1 MLYTAV
7 NFSRG
12 MGLGNRLWP
21 WSRCKIFSRDHNA
34 KMLAPSWF
42 HFRTAPFR
50 MGGIDYGKSLRKIL
64 LYKNFVSV
72 HEIKGFCKYKIK
84 LSATKLTEKELNDN
98 DKKTKLIVFEGYDN
112 FFGGLLGNKKF
123 IFNELLTITNKRD
136 KQSYEKYPQYDLA
149 LNIRTGNDFPHKSPI
164 SWYVSILN
172 ELRKL
177 RPNLI
182 CKIISDGKE
191 KDLKPLTEIEGV
203 ELLHS
208 RSAILDLLILTKA
221 KLIIGSGGSS
231 FTAWGSFLSGAQ
243 TWIEKGK
250 PMSYFNLY
258 NQTEGPVLYE
268 LDSLDD
274 YNGKLPF

>member
-7 NFSRG
+7 SFNRG

-21 WSRCKIFSRDHNA
+21 WSRCKIFSRDNNA

-72 HEIKGFCKYKIK
+72 NEIKGFCKYKIK
-84 LSATKLTEKELNDN
+84 FSAKKLTEKEFNDN
-98 DKKTKLIVFEGYDN
+98 DKKNKLVVFEGYGD
-112 FFGGLLGNKKF
+112 FFGGLRGNQEF
-123 IFNELLTITNKRD
+123 LFNELLAITNNRD
-136 KQSYEKYPQYDLA
+136 KQSFNKYSQYDLA

-164 SWYVSILN
+164 NWYVSLLI
-172 ELRKL
+172 KL
-177 RPNLI
+177 KQIRPHLI
-182 CKIISDGKE
+182 CKIISDGNE
-191 KDLKPLTEIEGV
+191 KDLKLLTEIEGV
-203 ELLHS
+203 ELVHS

-243 TWIEKGK
+243 TWIQKGK

-258 NQTEGPVLYE
+258 NQPEGPVLYE
-268 LDSLDD
+268 LDSFDD
-274 YNGKLPF
+274 FKSTLPF

>member
-72 HEIKGFCKYKIK
+72 HEIKGICKYKIK
-84 LSATKLTEKELNDN
+84 LSTKKLAEIELNDY
-98 DKKTKLIVFEGYDN
+98 DKENKLIVFEGYGD
-112 FFGGLLGNKKF
+112 FFGGLLGNREF

-136 KQSYEKYPQYDLA
+136 KLIYKNYPPYDIA

-164 SWYVSILN
+164 KWYVSLLI
-172 ELRKL
+172 ELKKI
-177 RPNLI
+177 RPQLI

-191 KDLKPLTEIEGV
+191 KDLKPLIEIEGV
-203 ELLHS
+203 ELVHS

-243 TWIEKGK
+243 TWIQKGK

-268 LDSLDD
+268 LDSFDD
-274 YNGKLPF
+274 YNGKLSF